1 MVTVK
6 ADSFVA
12 LEGMNPRCVMANTVD
27 TTGVDEQGMC
37 IQG

>member
-1 MVTVK
+1 MVTEK

-12 LEGMNPRCVMANTVD
+12 LEGMNSLCAMANTVD

-37 IQG
+37 IKG